1 MGLLSAAFLQGAGQ
15 GLNVLGQGML
25 RGIERE
31 DEQEMWEKRTKLL
44 AEIQRENAKTQRKDA
59 FDFENSPETVG
70 ASIKTATAKA
80 EAAGEVSRKQGL
92 LNMTDPALREA
103 QRTNADEDAA
113 AQVRRRIEA
122 ATAELNDP
130 GLTAAQEA
138 AAKRKLEQAKEE
150 YKAMTPLVADR
161 AARSADASA
170 KAAAKYRDDKPT
182 LAGRISEIES
192 VVGRPL
198 SQQEREAMAGLGK
211 TDNGMDKWIRGL
223 VDEDIKAGNI
233 TADKAPERLQQIKN
247 GFRALEQDGAI
258 ASAVAQARKD
268 GKAAEAAAELR
279 EKGFSDEMLSKWF
292 TKDEL
297 KTGKEDKTVRGM
309 LGRRNSPPLGTMF
322 DHTASKI
329 TTDSYIRR
337 TQPTG
342 R

>member
-25 RGIERE
+25 RGIERD
-31 DEQEMWEKRTKLL
+31 DEQAMWEKRTKLL
-44 AEIQRENAKTQRKDA
+44 AEIQRDMAKTQRKDA
-59 FDFENSPETVG
+59 FEFENSPETVS
-70 ASIKTATAKA
+70 ASIQTATTKA

-103 QRTNADEDAA
+103 QKTNADEDAA
-113 AQVRRRIEA
+113 AAAQRRIDA
-122 ATAELNDP
+122 ALMELRNPELSAEQEKV
-130 GLTAAQEA
+130 AQ
-138 AAKRKLEQAKEE
+138 RKLDQAKAE
-150 YKAMTPLVADR
+150 YKAMTPLMVE
-161 AARSADASA
+161 RSAQTADAAA

-182 LAGRISEIES
+182 MASKIAEIEG

-198 SQQEREAMAGLGK
+198 SQQEREALAGLGK

-258 ASAVAQARKD
+258 ASAVSQARKD
-268 GKAAEAAAELR
+268 GKASEAAAELR

-297 KTGKEDKTVRGM
+297 KKDEKQKIGGM
-309 LGRRNSPPLGTMF
+309 LGRRSPSPLGTMF

-329 TTDSYIRR
+329 ATDSYIRR
-337 TQPTG
+337 TQG